1 MTTKAETNFRS
12 IVPDAIVTLI
22 RLIPAWGVEDAAA
35 AFGNAG
41 HESLGFTKLQEMKPT
56 VKGSRGGYGWFQ
68 WTGPRRRAFE
78 AYCKAEGLDATTPTA
93 NISFLAHELET
104 SERATVAKVH
114 AAVGLE
120 AKTKAFEMAFERPG
134 IAHTD
139 KRLQWAKIAL
149 DAYNIANPSK
159 PDIPLPLE
167 KPKAPV
173 EIPGLNKPMAMS
185 TTNMAAAASAA
196 TGGISAFSGLDW
208 KVALPVVLILGAL
221 AAWIIYQRFSFA
233 KKAKEAGV

>member
-1 MTTKAETNFRS
+1 MMVTKAETNFRS
-12 IVPDAIVTLI
+12 IVPGAIATLT

-41 HESLGFTKLQEMKPT
+41 HESLGFTKLQEMNPT

-68 WTGPRRRAFE
+68 WTGSRRKAFE
-78 AYCKAEGLDATTPTA
+78 AYCTSGGLDAATPTA

-149 DAYNIANPSK
+149 DAYNLANPSK

-167 KPKAPV
+167 KPKAPI
-173 EIPGLNKPMAMS
+173 EIPGLDKPLIKSKIAWAGVS
-185 TTNMAAAASAA
+185 GFA
-196 TGGISAFSGLDW
+196 TQVIGFFAGSDW
-208 KVALPVVLILGAL
+208 KVVLILVGAAF
-221 AAWIIYQRFSFA
+221 AAYILYERHEQV
-233 KKAKEAGV
+233 KKAREAGV